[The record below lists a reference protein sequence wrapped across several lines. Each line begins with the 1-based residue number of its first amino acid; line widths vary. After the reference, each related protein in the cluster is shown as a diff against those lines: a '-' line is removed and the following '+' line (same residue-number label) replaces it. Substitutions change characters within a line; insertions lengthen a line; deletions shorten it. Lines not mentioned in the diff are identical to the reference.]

1 MDWDAPEQFTPAWQ
15 LCGAAFEG
23 NVREVRELLAS
34 GADPNEPALPRMSA
48 LCGACYQGN
57 FEILEILLAAGADPD
72 SDNWP
77 TRPPVAFLPVLF
89 YLVRSPRWETLG
101 PNALA
106 AKKDLLAATKRLI
119 AAGANVHRTDT
130 TSNNTPPLRLFEAAL
145 HHGRRR
151 LLPLLLRAGAALV
164 TTNVLRREHTPAFK
178 SCWALVDK
186 VRKAKGFD
194 EYAKHHARL
203 IASVVSKC
211 FGALPQEIY
220 AVVATFVT
228 PRGGY

>member
-1 MDWDAPEQFTPAWQ
+1 MDGAERTPAWH
-15 LCGAAFEG
+15 LCAAAFEG
-23 NVREVRELLAS
+23 NVQEVRELIAS
-34 GADPNEPALPRMSA
+34 GVDPNEPAPPRMSA

-72 SDNWP
+72 SDNGFTP
-77 TRPPVAFLPVLF
+77 ALF
-89 YLVRSPRWETLG
+89 YLVRSPRWEILG

-106 AKKDLLAATKRLI
+106 AKKDLLAAAKRLI
-119 AAGANVHRTDT
+119 GAGANVHRTDT
-130 TSNNTPPLRLFEAAL
+130 VMRDAPQFALFETAL
-145 HHGRRR
+145 TFGRRR

-164 TTNVLRREHTPAFK
+164 TTNVTRIENPPAFK

-228 PRGGY
+228 PTGGY

>member
-1 MDWDAPEQFTPAWQ
+1 M
-15 LCGAAFEG
+15 
-23 NVREVRELLAS
+23 
-34 GADPNEPALPRMSA
+34 
-48 LCGACYQGN
+48 
-57 FEILEILLAAGADPD
+57 
-72 SDNWP
+72 
-77 TRPPVAFLPVLF
+77 
-89 YLVRSPRWETLG
+89 
-101 PNALA
+101 
-106 AKKDLLAATKRLI
+106 
-119 AAGANVHRTDT
+119 
-130 TSNNTPPLRLFEAAL
+130 
-145 HHGRRR
+145 
-151 LLPLLLRAGAALV
+151 
-164 TTNVLRREHTPAFK
+164 TTNVERREHTPDFK

>member
-1 MDWDAPEQFTPAWQ
+1 MDGAERTPAWH
-15 LCGAAFEG
+15 LCAAAFEG
-23 NVREVRELLAS
+23 NVQEVRELIAS
-34 GADPNEPALPRMSA
+34 GVDPNEPAPPRMSA

-72 SDNWP
+72 SDNGFTP
-77 TRPPVAFLPVLF
+77 ALF
-89 YLVRSPRWETLG
+89 YLVRSPRWEILG

-106 AKKDLLAATKRLI
+106 AKKDLLAAAKRLI
-119 AAGANVHRTDT
+119 GAGANVHRTDT
-130 TSNNTPPLRLFEAAL
+130 VMRDAPHFFLFANAL
-145 HHGRRR
+145 SSGRRP

-164 TTNVLRREHTPAFK
+164 TTNVTRREDTPNFK

-203 IASVVSKC
+203 ITNVIAKC
-211 FGALPQEIY
+211 FAPGALPQEIY

-228 PRGGY
+228 PRGGD